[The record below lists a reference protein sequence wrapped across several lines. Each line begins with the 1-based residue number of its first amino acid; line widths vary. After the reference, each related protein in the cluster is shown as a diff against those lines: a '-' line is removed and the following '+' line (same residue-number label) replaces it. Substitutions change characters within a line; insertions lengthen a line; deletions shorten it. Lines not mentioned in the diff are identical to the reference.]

1 MNPIYVS
8 EFLQRGGDV
17 YAMSDMVFS
26 FGALLAGFWTTK
38 VLGEHRT
45 IRSIILLN
53 GIAATLF
60 MVLIWNQNLFLFFFC
75 MFIIGMCNAAVRI
88 QRVTYMFKTI
98 PNDIIGRTGSVFFM
112 LNVLFRLG
120 LTMLFAIPL
129 FGKGEGVALTNA
141 VLGITCLTGAL
152 LIFVTRKELRLIKN
166 DE

>member
-1 MNPIYVS
+1 
-8 EFLQRGGDV
+8 
-17 YAMSDMVFS
+17 
-26 FGALLAGFWTTK
+26 
-38 VLGEHRT
+38 
-45 IRSIILLN
+45 
-53 GIAATLF
+53 
-60 MVLIWNQNLFLFFFC
+60 

-120 LTMLFAIPL
+120 LTVLFAIPL
-129 FGKGEGVALTNA
+129 FGKGEGIALTNA
-141 VLGITCLTGAL
+141 VLGVTCLAGAL